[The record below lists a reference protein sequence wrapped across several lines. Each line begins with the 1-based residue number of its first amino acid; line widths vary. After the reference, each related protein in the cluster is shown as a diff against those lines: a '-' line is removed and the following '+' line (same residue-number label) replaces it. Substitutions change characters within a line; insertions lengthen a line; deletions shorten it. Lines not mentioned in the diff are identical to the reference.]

1 MKKKKIHGG
10 LSELNVGQM
19 TLSLFFCRLE
29 ELPTP
34 TKKLPPESTPYVLF
48 TGFEPL
54 QAQQYIKVSKHMHT
68 SCRKRI
74 HCQINDNDLF
84 LKSTIQFF

>member
-1 MKKKKIHGG
+1 MAFRDKYW
-10 LSELNVGQM
+10 

-34 TKKLPPESTPYVLF
+34 TKKLPPDSTPYVLF

-54 QAQQYIKVSKHMHT
+54 QAQQYIKVTKPMHA
-68 SCRKRI
+68 SCRQWR
-74 HCQINDNDLF
+74 HCQISDLRSAI
-84 LKSTIQFF
+84 KSLLCAVCYKAAGKL

>member
-1 MKKKKIHGG
+1 MF
-10 LSELNVGQM
+10 SELNVGQI

-68 SCRKRI
+68 SCRKWI
-74 HCQINDNDLF
+74 HFVKLMTMTYF
-84 LKSTIQFF
+84 